1 MISLKTE
8 KFLENSNTKF
18 TEELNCKVCFF
29 SKINFHK
36 FGECLL
42 TKIKYD
48 KIILWKE
55 GERKKDSSK

>member
-8 KFLENSNTKF
+8 KFVENSIIKF
-18 TEELNCKVCFF
+18 NEELDCKVSFF